1 MILKI
6 AWRNI
11 WRNKLRSLVVM
22 TAIFLGVWSGVF
34 IDALSLGMNNQRTEN
49 FLSTSIGHIQIHNPK
64 YLEDNK
70 ISFTIPNS
78 NELLDFGKNIEGF
91 HLSNRTKIGGMVS
104 SANGASA
111 GNVVG
116 IIPENEKEVSSI
128 YESIVDGNY
137 FKEYKKNGIV
147 IGRKLAEKLKVK
159 VNSKIILTFQDPT
172 NEIIASAFRI
182 QGIYKTANS
191 RFDEMNVFVQQQDLA
206 RIMNTEILIH
216 ESGIWLDNKENVDQV
231 TENLKTNFPD
241 LEVRSWKIIAPDL
254 SYTDEIMMQML
265 YIIMLIILAALA
277 FGIINTMLMA
287 ILERRREL
295 GMLMAIGMN
304 KTKLFS
310 MVVIETIFLSLISGP
325 LGLFV
330 AYLSVE
336 YFKVNGMD
344 FSSVAAGLED
354 VGYSTIVYFEMDP
367 EFYFGTLI
375 MVVATAILSSLYPAY
390 KALQLNPVESI
401 RGI

>member
-137 FKEYKKNGIV
+137 FEEYK
-147 IGRKLAEKLKVK
+147 
-159 VNSKIILTFQDPT
+159 
-172 NEIIASAFRI
+172 
-182 QGIYKTANS
+182 
-191 RFDEMNVFVQQQDLA
+191 
-206 RIMNTEILIH
+206 
-216 ESGIWLDNKENVDQV
+216 
-231 TENLKTNFPD
+231 
-241 LEVRSWKIIAPDL
+241 
-254 SYTDEIMMQML
+254 
-265 YIIMLIILAALA
+265 
-277 FGIINTMLMA
+277 
-287 ILERRREL
+287 
-295 GMLMAIGMN
+295 
-304 KTKLFS
+304 
-310 MVVIETIFLSLISGP
+310 
-325 LGLFV
+325 
-330 AYLSVE
+330 
-336 YFKVNGMD
+336 
-344 FSSVAAGLED
+344 
-354 VGYSTIVYFEMDP
+354 
-367 EFYFGTLI
+367 
-375 MVVATAILSSLYPAY
+375 
-390 KALQLNPVESI
+390 
-401 RGI
+401 